1 MFSVLAVSAVAESAE
16 TETLKVG
23 VEATAATPVSST
35 PQIFNFGEEVS
46 VRVTISQNTGITFL
60 RFAVILDDDA
70 LEYVSHESKGL
81 LGANEI
87 ITVKDGKL
95 IYLAD
100 LSDSISDATGE
111 LFDIKFKTKSVCGKT
126 EIRTSLEGRPANCAK
141 YQSSSK
147 NTPVTFVGESVTFS
161 VHNIVSDGEVTV
173 PTCLEEGYTTF
184 RCSACDEYVKG
195 NIVSAL
201 GHDLIHHEAKAPT
214 CTEIGWDAYDTCA
227 RCDYST
233 YVEISALDH
242 DLIHHEAKAPN
253 CTEIGWDAYDTCTRC
268 KYTTYV
274 EKPALGHDLIH
285 HEAKA
290 PTCTEIGWDAY
301 DTCARCDYSTYAEI
315 SALDHDLIHHEAKAP
330 TCTEIGWDAYD
341 TCTRCK
347 YTTYVEKP
355 ALGHTYGESTVVKPG
370 YKQEGYTF
378 HTCEVCGNE
387 EKYDIIPALTY
398 VLGDVNGD
406 EEVDISDAMKMFYH
420 IAKKEFLSDEQL
432 LACDIDGNG
441 TVDVADVM
449 RVFYFVAKKSPSL

>member
-1 MFSVLAVSAVAESAE
+1 MQLKRFLAIFLAAALMFSVLAVSAVAESAE

-60 RFAVILDDDA
+60 KFAVIFDDDA

-81 LGANEI
+81 LGANEN

-95 IYLAD
+95 IYFAY

-111 LFDIKFKTKSVCGKT
+111 LFDIKFKTKSVCGET

-147 NTPVTFVGESVTFS
+147 NTHVTFVGESVTFS

-201 GHDLIHHEAKAPT
+201 DHDLIHHEAKAPT
-214 CTEIGWDAYDTCA
+214 
-227 RCDYST
+227 
-233 YVEISALDH
+233 
-242 DLIHHEAKAPN
+242 

-301 DTCARCDYSTYAEI
+301 DTCARCDYSSYAEI
-315 SALDHDLIHHEAKAP
+315 SALGHDLIHHEAKAP

-341 TCTRCK
+341 TCARCD
-347 YTTYVEKP
+347 YSSYAEIS

-370 YKQEGYTF
+370 YKQEGYTS
-378 HTCEVCGNE
+378 HTCEVCGYE

>member
-60 RFAVILDDDA
+60 RFAVIFDDDA

-233 YVEISALDH
+233 YAEIS
-242 DLIHHEAKAPN
+242 
-253 CTEIGWDAYDTCTRC
+253 
-268 KYTTYV
+268 
-274 EKPALGHDLIH
+274 ALGHDLIH
-285 HEAKA
+285 HEAKV
-290 PTCTEIGWDAY
+290 
-301 DTCARCDYSTYAEI
+301 
-315 SALDHDLIHHEAKAP
+315 P

>member
-1 MFSVLAVSAVAESAE
+1 MQLKRFLAIFLAAALMFSVLAVSAVAESAE

-60 RFAVILDDDA
+60 RFAVIFDDDA

-201 GHDLIHHEAKAPT
+201 G
-214 CTEIGWDAYDTCA
+214 
-227 RCDYST
+227 
-233 YVEISALDH
+233 H

>member
-60 RFAVILDDDA
+60 KFAVIFDAGA

-81 LGANEI
+81 LGANENI
-87 ITVKDGKL
+87 IVKDGKL
-95 IYLAD
+95 YYLAN

-111 LFDIKFKTKSVCGKT
+111 LFDIKFKTKSVCGET

-147 NTPVTFVGESVTFS
+147 NTHVTFVGESVTFS

-201 GHDLIHHEAKAPT
+201 DHDLIHHEAKAPT
-214 CTEIGWDAYDTCA
+214 CTGIGWDAYDTCA
-227 RCDYST
+227 RCDYSS
-233 YVEISALDH
+233 YAEIS
-242 DLIHHEAKAPN
+242 
-253 CTEIGWDAYDTCTRC
+253 
-268 KYTTYV
+268 
-274 EKPALGHDLIH
+274 ALGHDLIH

-301 DTCARCDYSTYAEI
+301 DTCARCDYSSYAEI
-315 SALDHDLIHHEAKAP
+315 S
-330 TCTEIGWDAYD
+330 
-341 TCTRCK
+341 
-347 YTTYVEKP
+347 

-370 YKQEGYTF
+370 YKQEGYTS
-378 HTCEVCGNE
+378 HTCEVCGYE

>member
-1 MFSVLAVSAVAESAE
+1 MQLKRFLAIFLAAALMFSVLAVSAVAESAE

-60 RFAVILDDDA
+60 RFAVIFDDDA

-274 EKPALGHDLIH
+274 EKPALGH
-285 HEAKA
+285 
-290 PTCTEIGWDAY
+290 
-301 DTCARCDYSTYAEI
+301 
-315 SALDHDLIHHEAKAP
+315 
-330 TCTEIGWDAYD
+330 
-341 TCTRCK
+341 
-347 YTTYVEKP
+347 
-355 ALGHTYGESTVVKPG
+355 TYGESTVVKPG

>member
-60 RFAVILDDDA
+60 RFAVIFDDDA

-195 NIVSAL
+195 NIVS
-201 GHDLIHHEAKAPT
+201 
-214 CTEIGWDAYDTCA
+214 
-227 RCDYST
+227 
-233 YVEISALDH
+233 
-242 DLIHHEAKAPN
+242 
-253 CTEIGWDAYDTCTRC
+253 
-268 KYTTYV
+268 
-274 EKPALGHDLIH
+274 ALGHDLIH

>member
-1 MFSVLAVSAVAESAE
+1 MQLKRFLAIFLAAALMFSVLAVSAVAESAE

-60 RFAVILDDDA
+60 RFAVIFDDDA

-233 YVEISALDH
+233 Y
-242 DLIHHEAKAPN
+242 
-253 CTEIGWDAYDTCTRC
+253 
-268 KYTTYV
+268 
-274 EKPALGHDLIH
+274 
-285 HEAKA
+285 
-290 PTCTEIGWDAY
+290 
-301 DTCARCDYSTYAEI
+301 AEI

-432 LACDIDGNG
+432 LAYDIDGNG

>member
-60 RFAVILDDDA
+60 RFAVIFDDDA

-274 EKPALGHDLIH
+274 EKPALGH
-285 HEAKA
+285 
-290 PTCTEIGWDAY
+290 
-301 DTCARCDYSTYAEI
+301 
-315 SALDHDLIHHEAKAP
+315 
-330 TCTEIGWDAYD
+330 
-341 TCTRCK
+341 
-347 YTTYVEKP
+347 
-355 ALGHTYGESTVVKPG
+355 TYGESTVVKPG

>member
-1 MFSVLAVSAVAESAE
+1 MQLKRFLAIFLAAALMFSVLAVSAVAESAE

-60 RFAVILDDDA
+60 RFAVIFDDDA

-195 NIVSAL
+195 NIVS
-201 GHDLIHHEAKAPT
+201 
-214 CTEIGWDAYDTCA
+214 
-227 RCDYST
+227 
-233 YVEISALDH
+233 
-242 DLIHHEAKAPN
+242 
-253 CTEIGWDAYDTCTRC
+253 
-268 KYTTYV
+268 
-274 EKPALGHDLIH
+274 ALGHDLIH

>member
-60 RFAVILDDDA
+60 RFAVIFDDDA

-242 DLIHHEAKAPN
+242 DLIHHEAKAP
-253 CTEIGWDAYDTCTRC
+253 
-268 KYTTYV
+268 
-274 EKPALGHDLIH
+274 
-285 HEAKA
+285 
-290 PTCTEIGWDAY
+290 
-301 DTCARCDYSTYAEI
+301 
-315 SALDHDLIHHEAKAP
+315 

>member
-1 MFSVLAVSAVAESAE
+1 MQLKRFLAIFLAAALMFSVLAVSAVAESAE

-60 RFAVILDDDA
+60 RFAVIFDDDA

-95 IYLAD
+95 IYSAD

-111 LFDIKFKTKSVCGKT
+111 LFDIKFKTKSVCGET

-147 NTPVTFVGESVTFS
+147 NTHVTFVGESVTFS

-201 GHDLIHHEAKAPT
+201 D
-214 CTEIGWDAYDTCA
+214 
-227 RCDYST
+227 
-233 YVEISALDH
+233 
-242 DLIHHEAKAPN
+242 
-253 CTEIGWDAYDTCTRC
+253 
-268 KYTTYV
+268 
-274 EKPALGHDLIH
+274 HDLIH

-341 TCTRCK
+341 TCARCK

-370 YKQEGYTF
+370 YKQEGYTS
-378 HTCEVCGNE
+378 HTCEVCGYE

-406 EEVDISDAMKMFYH
+406 GEVDISDAMKMFYH

>member
-60 RFAVILDDDA
+60 KFAVIFDDDA

-81 LGANEI
+81 LGANEN

-95 IYLAD
+95 FYFAD

-111 LFDIKFKTKSVCGKT
+111 LFDIKFKTKSVCGET

-147 NTPVTFVGESVTFS
+147 NAHVTFVGESVTFS

-227 RCDYST
+227 RC
-233 YVEISALDH
+233 
-242 DLIHHEAKAPN
+242 
-253 CTEIGWDAYDTCTRC
+253 
-268 KYTTYV
+268 
-274 EKPALGHDLIH
+274 
-285 HEAKA
+285 
-290 PTCTEIGWDAY
+290 
-301 DTCARCDYSTYAEI
+301 
-315 SALDHDLIHHEAKAP
+315 
-330 TCTEIGWDAYD
+330 
-341 TCTRCK
+341 K

-370 YKQEGYTF
+370 YKQEGYTS
-378 HTCEVCGNE
+378 HTCEVCGYE

-406 EEVDISDAMKMFYH
+406 GEVDISDAMKMFYH

>member
-1 MFSVLAVSAVAESAE
+1 MQLKRFLAIFLAAALMFSVLAVSAVAESAE

-60 RFAVILDDDA
+60 RFAVIFDDDA

-242 DLIHHEAKAPN
+242 DLIHHEAKAP
-253 CTEIGWDAYDTCTRC
+253 
-268 KYTTYV
+268 
-274 EKPALGHDLIH
+274 
-285 HEAKA
+285 
-290 PTCTEIGWDAY
+290 
-301 DTCARCDYSTYAEI
+301 
-315 SALDHDLIHHEAKAP
+315 